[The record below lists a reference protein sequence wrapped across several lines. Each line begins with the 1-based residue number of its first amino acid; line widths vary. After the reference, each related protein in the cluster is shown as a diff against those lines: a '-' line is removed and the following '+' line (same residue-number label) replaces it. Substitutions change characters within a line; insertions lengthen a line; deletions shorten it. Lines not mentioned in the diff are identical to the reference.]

1 MLIICFFVII
11 FNSRCYENKELSF
24 LKQDWKGK
32 SMEIKDIKTISEKL
46 YKDIEANEY
55 ITIESLDK
63 LVEQY
68 KQIIDDLCL

>member
-1 MLIICFFVII
+1 
-11 FNSRCYENKELSF
+11 
-24 LKQDWKGK
+24 
-32 SMEIKDIKTISEKL
+32 MEIKDIKTISEKL